1 MKCVVTNWEYVDFL
15 CRRVAEQ
22 VMEDYFDPDVIVALA
37 KGGWFAGRIMC
48 DILGIDELV
57 SVRVEHYSGLDEVE
71 VNVRQLPS
79 ETDLKGKR
87 ILIVDDIAN
96 TGMSIRAARD
106 RIEELG
112 VEEVK
117 TATLLLLNTSK
128 YIPDYFGECLEEW
141 VWVIFPWN
149 FVEDMV
155 SLIRKVMDSERRD
168 IWTEWDIKRELQRRF
183 GLDPIQLEISQ
194 PGRFSE
200 VLRIMERRGI
210 IDRYED
216 GEKVYW
222 CFRKVYE

>member
-1 MKCVVTNWEYVDFL
+1 MRCVVTNWEYVELL
-15 CRRVAEQ
+15 CRRVSEQ
-22 VMEDYFDPDVIVALA
+22 VMEDYFDPEVIVALA
-37 KGGWFAGRIMC
+37 KGGWFAGRIIC

-71 VNVRQLPS
+71 VRVRQLPS
-79 ETDLKGKR
+79 EEDLKGR
-87 ILIVDDIAN
+87 RVLIVDDIAN

-106 RIEELG
+106 RIEEMG

-117 TATLLLLNTSK
+117 TATLLLLSTSK

-149 FVEDMV
+149 FVEEMV
-155 SLIRKVMDSERRD
+155 SLIRKVMEGEKKDL
-168 IWTEWDIKRELQRRF
+168 WTEWDIKREIQRRF
-183 GLDPIQLEISQ
+183 GLDPVQLEISQ

-210 IDRYED
+210 LARYKE
-216 GEKVYW
+216 GEREYW